1 MSDGRLRTGLD
12 VVITLSALIAAAAL
26 SSQLQAM
33 LGLTIID
40 SEPLVKVTMFFIALG
55 TYTLLW
61 ICCFAL
67 YELVLTPG
75 KLLRDPSP
83 DGLPLPLNVLLFILF
98 LLVVIGLWEFLLEPT
113 GVSGW
118 LGVLVAFPVFV
129 AFAVGVL
136 RLYDKVFIGEPSDT
150 HKERVHCRC
159 LIQPIGTPQC
169 CANRHL
175 FYARE

>member
-40 SEPLVKVTMFFIALG
+40 SEPLVKVTMFFTVFG

-98 LLVVIGLWEFLLEPT
+98 LLVVIGLWEFLLEPA

-118 LGVLVAFPVFV
+118 LAVLVALPVV
-129 AFAVGVL
+129 AAFAVGVL
-136 RLYDKVFIGEPSDT
+136 RLYDKLFIGTVSRSSEDRASP
-150 HKERVHCRC
+150 
-159 LIQPIGTPQC
+159 L
-169 CANRHL
+169 
-175 FYARE
+175 

>member
-40 SEPLVKVTMFFIALG
+40 SEPLVKVTMFFTVFG

-98 LLVVIGLWEFLLEPT
+98 LLVVIELWEVTTPFLLEPA

-118 LGVLVAFPVFV
+118 LAVLVALPVV
-129 AFAVGVL
+129 AAFAVGVL
-136 RLYDKVFIGEPSDT
+136 RLYDKLFIGTVSRSSEDRASP
-150 HKERVHCRC
+150 
-159 LIQPIGTPQC
+159 L
-169 CANRHL
+169 
-175 FYARE
+175 